1 MSQLVD
7 GKTFYTGHVKWF
19 SVEKGYGFICKD
31 GSDGGKLSGGAGM
44 GHGDKDVFVHITSLQ
59 RSRIDNLREGQKVR
73 YQLDEN
79 NGKVSAVNLEVI
91 AE

>member
-7 GKTFYTGHVKWF
+7 GKAFYTGHVKWF

-31 GSDGGKLSGGAGM
+31 SSEGGKSGGSGL
-44 GHGDKDVFVHITSLQ
+44 GQGEKDVFVHITSLQ

-91 AE
+91 SE

>member
-7 GKTFYTGHVKWF
+7 GKAFYTGHVKWF

-31 GSDGGKLSGGAGM
+31 SSEGSKGSAT
-44 GHGDKDVFVHITSLQ
+44 GHGEKDVFVHITSLQ

-79 NGKVSAVNLEVI
+79 NGKVSAVNLEVLS
-91 AE
+91 E

>member
-7 GKTFYTGHVKWF
+7 GKAFYTGHVKWF

-31 GSDGGKLSGGAGM
+31 SSEGSKGSAM
-44 GHGDKDVFVHITSLQ
+44 GHGEKDVFVHITSLQ

-79 NGKVSAVNLEVI
+79 NGKVSAVNLEVLS
-91 AE
+91 E

>member
-7 GKTFYTGHVKWF
+7 GKAFYTGHVKWF

-31 GSDGGKLSGGAGM
+31 GSDSGKLGGAGL
-44 GHGDKDVFVHITSLQ
+44 GHGEKDVFVHITSLQ

-79 NGKVSAVNLEVI
+79 NGKVSAVNLEVLS
-91 AE
+91 E